1 MYNTGLIMPD
11 RRYRVLFIATHAAQY
26 ASPLYRQ
33 MARDPRLEIQVA
45 YCTLQGA
52 TSGGVDP
59 DFGREVKWDVP
70 LLDGYPWTQVPNR
83 ASRPGL
89 GRFFGL
95 INSGLWSMIRKGCF
109 DAVVIYTGYRYASFW
124 IALAAAKLSGSK
136 LFFGTDA
143 ASIAARSGDPSR
155 VRAKKIVWPWLFRLA
170 DQIIVPSSAARDAIC
185 SLGFSPDR
193 VVLTPY
199 AVDNNWWL
207 ARAAEVNRAEVRTSW
222 GVPESSVI
230 ILFCAKLQPWKRP
243 QDLLTAFARAN
254 VASAHLV
261 FAGDGPMST
270 DLEAQAAQLGLR
282 DRVHFLG
289 FVNQSQLPAV
299 YCASDLFVLPSD
311 YEPFGV
317 VVNEAMLCARAVAV
331 SDRVGA
337 GRDLVSPETGFV
349 FPVGDVDA
357 LAAVLREANSN
368 PQKLS
373 RIGEAGRKRM
383 ESWSLRENVDALVQA
398 LDRAV
403 PSRGKAAA
411 A

>member
-1 MYNTGLIMPD
+1 MYNTALIMPD

-33 MARDPRLEIQVA
+33 MALDPRLDIQVA
-45 YCTLQGA
+45 YCSLQGA

-95 INSGLWSMIRKGCF
+95 INSGLWSLIRKGGF
-109 DAVVIYTGYRYASFW
+109 DAVVIYTGYRHASFW
-124 IALAAAKLSGSK
+124 IALTAAKLSGAK
-136 LFFGTDA
+136 LLFGTDA
-143 ASIAARSGDPSR
+143 ASIAPRGGDPTR
-155 VRAKKIVWPWLFRLA
+155 VRAKKIVWRWLFRLA
-170 DQIIVPSSAARDAIC
+170 DQIIAPSTAARDAIC

-193 VVLTPY
+193 VALTPY

-207 ARAAEVNRAEVRTSW
+207 ARAAEVNRAAVRANW
-222 GVPESSVI
+222 GVPESSVV

-243 QDLLTAFARAN
+243 QDLLEAFARAS

-261 FAGDGPMST
+261 FAGDGPMSAS
-270 DLEAQAAQLGLR
+270 LEAQAAQLGVR

-337 GRDLVSPETGFV
+337 GFDLVSPETGFI
-349 FPVGDVDA
+349 FPSGDIDA
-357 LAAVLREANSN
+357 LAGIIRGAVSD
-368 PQKLS
+368 PQKL
-373 RIGEAGRKRM
+373 RRMGEAGRKRM
-383 ESWSLRENVDALVQA
+383 ETWSHRENIDALVRA
-398 LDRAV
+398 LARAV
-403 PSRGKAAA
+403 PPRGKAAA